1 MKKTE
6 KAIITCAVTGSIH
19 TPSMSPYLP
28 ITPDEIAAEAIAAA
42 EAGAAI
48 VHLHAR
54 DPKDGR
60 PSPDPQLFM
69 QFLPRIKQARDVIVN
84 ITTGGAPGFSEEDRL
99 AAPLRAKP
107 EMTSLN
113 MGSMNFGVWELA
125 DRFDWKHEWERELL
139 VGSKRFPANHNFAL
153 IERIIMELGH
163 AHGTRFE
170 YECYDL
176 GHLYSVAHF
185 ADRGLIEPP
194 FLIQGIFGVLGGI
207 GADLENLTIMK
218 QTADRLFGEQYML
231 SCFAIGRPQMRFLT
245 QSAMMGGNVRVG
257 LEDSLFIRKGELA
270 KSNAEQV
277 RKIRA
282 ILEALDIEIATP
294 DEARAMLG
302 LKGGD
307 AVGF

>member
-1 MKKTE
+1 MRKTD
-6 KAIITCAVTGSIH
+6 KVIITCAVTGSIH

-28 ITPDEIAAEAIAAA
+28 ITPDEIAREAIEAA

-60 PSPDPQLFM
+60 PSPDPELFM
-69 QFLPRIKQARDVIVN
+69 QFLPRIRQASDVVVN

-99 AAPLRAKP
+99 AGPLRAKP

-113 MGSMNFGVWELA
+113 MGSMNFGVWGLA
-125 DRFDWKHEWERELL
+125 DRFKWKHEWERELIM
-139 VGSKRFPANHNFAL
+139 GSKRFPANHNFAL
-153 IERIIMELGH
+153 IERIMLELGE
-163 AHGTRFE
+163 AHGARFE

-176 GHLYSVAHF
+176 GHLYNVAHF
-185 ADRGLIEPP
+185 AEQGLIKPP

-218 QTADRLFGEQYML
+218 QTADRLFGEDYML

-257 LEDSLFIRKGELA
+257 LEDSLFIRKGVLA

-277 RKIRA
+277 HKIRT

-294 DEARAMLG
+294 AEARAMLG